1 VGSLVLDASA
11 LIALLSAEDAHHE
24 RAVVEF
30 GEASDRNDD
39 LSMASSVYSEI
50 MVHALRRQRGDDID
64 RLVDRLCIEIVTVD
78 RVIAR
83 QAAELRAVHRTLRL
97 PDALA
102 LATAQAREA
111 RLLTIDERLSQ
122 L

>member
-111 RLLTIDERLSQ
+111 RLLTLDERLSQ